1 MTPYLTGRSDALLKL
16 KPLLDAEARVVAHLP
31 GKGRL
36 SGMLGALQ
44 VETPAGLRFE
54 LGTGLSDAERR
65 NPPPVGALV
74 TYQYR
79 ALTPDGVPRFASYL
93 RRREAFEQPSDPRLR
108 WARLH
113 RPALVMALRA
123 DGVVPRVLT
132 RDQPEADEVQ
142 GDLTDLTDRAAL
154 DLACSGIETV
164 FHCAGHAHAFGAL
177 GAEEEARHWQ
187 VNFEGSRALAEA
199 AGRAGVASFVF
210 LSSVKA
216 VGEPGEACA
225 DEDWPVPPDSAYGRA
240 KRAAEAA
247 VLAAGERYGMRV
259 TVLRPAMVFGAG
271 GRGNLERMAA
281 LVRRGFFPPLP
292 ETGNRRSLVHVSD
305 LVAPCAWWR
314 RTPGRRVEPTSWPIR

>member
-1 MTPYLTGRSDALLKL
+1 
-16 KPLLDAEARVVAHLP
+16 
-31 GKGRL
+31 
-36 SGMLGALQ
+36 
-44 VETPAGLRFE
+44 
-54 LGTGLSDAERR
+54 
-65 NPPPVGALV
+65 
-74 TYQYR
+74 
-79 ALTPDGVPRFASYL
+79 
-93 RRREAFEQPSDPRLR
+93 
-108 WARLH
+108 
-113 RPALVMALRA
+113 MALRA
-123 DGVVPRVLT
+123 DGIVPRVLT

-177 GAEEEARHWQ
+177 GAEEEALHWR
-187 VNFEGSRALAEA
+187 VNFEGSQALAEA

-216 VGEPGEACA
+216 VGEPGEACV

-271 GRGNLERMAA
+271 GRGNLERALGRGLALHVAQVGAGRGCLRRRWLGEWQGLHRLARLQRAHPGLSQRAA
-281 LVRRGFFPPLP
+281 LGAELCLQQGAGLCSYDAALDAVA
-292 ETGNRRSLVHVSD
+292 D
-305 LVAPCAWWR
+305 LTR
-314 RTPGRRVEPTSWPIR
+314 YEP

>member
-1 MTPYLTGRSDALLKL
+1 MSSYQVLVSGGRGFIGQ
-16 KPLLDAEARVVAHLP
+16 R
-31 GKGRL
+31 
-36 SGMLGALQ
+36 
-44 VETPAGLRFE
+44 
-54 LGTGLSDAERR
+54 
-65 NPPPVGALV
+65 LV
-74 TYQYR
+74 T
-79 ALTPDGVPRFASYL
+79 
-93 RRREAFEQPSDPRLR
+93 
-108 WARLH
+108 
-113 RPALVMALRA
+113 ALRA
-123 DGVVPRVLT
+123 DGISPRVLT
-132 RDQPEADEVQ
+132 RCQPGLDEVQ
-142 GDLTDLTDRAAL
+142 GDLADRAAL
-154 DLACSGIETV
+154 DVACAGIETV

-177 GAEEEARHWQ
+177 GVDEEARHWQ

-216 VGEPGEACA
+216 VGVPGEACV

-281 LVRRGFFPPLP
+281 LARRGLFPPLP

-305 LVAPCAWWR
+305 LVAAMRLVAADLRAAGRSYIVAHPV
-314 RTPGRRVEPTSWPIR
+314 TPSGRGLYDALRQSLGLPSVGWAVPQVVLCGLARCGDVVECLTRRRVPLDSEALARLLRSACYSPARIEVELGWRASTGLEAGLREMLHA